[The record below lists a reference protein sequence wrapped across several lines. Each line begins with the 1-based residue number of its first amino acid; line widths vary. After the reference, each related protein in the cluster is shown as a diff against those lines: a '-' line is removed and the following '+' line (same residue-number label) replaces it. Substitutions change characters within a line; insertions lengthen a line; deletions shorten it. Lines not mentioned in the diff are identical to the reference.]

1 MLSELELEGMQ
12 YGRMQGC
19 RWVLSVRRAQAG
31 NMSRVIPIKTH
42 RARKGQQSHV
52 HIFRELIPTQKL

>member
-1 MLSELELEGMQ
+1 MEGCKDADGFYLSD
-12 YGRMQGC
+12 
-19 RWVLSVRRAQAG
+19 AG

-52 HIFRELIPTQKL
+52 HIFREPIPTQKLRNYVQVPLFCH